1 MTYNSAKAISDYVKP
16 LYKNKYINNT
26 ISFAGMMKRV
36 LPLPDDEENVLI
48 QRSVIIWMRP

>member
-1 MTYNSAKAISDYVKP
+1 MTYNAAKAISDYVKP
-16 LYKNKYINNT
+16 LCKNKYINDT
-26 ISFAGMMKRV
+26 ISFAGMKRV

>member
-1 MTYNSAKAISDYVKP
+1 MTYNAAKAISDYVKP
-16 LYKNKYINNT
+16 LCKNKYINDT